1 MQDKGLFS
9 DVKYLTVNDKD
20 PGWGLITTTAGYQS
34 ILPDQEYPP
43 RGHPSQY
50 FFRPAAG
57 RTLHEYQLIYIT
69 RGEGRFKSANIGSAR
84 LEAGML
90 IMLFPGEWHT
100 YQPVL
105 DKGWDT
111 YWVGFRGSFP
121 DNLIEHH
128 FFSKKSPVYDLGFN
142 ERIVELF
149 KEIIEISKQEKT
161 GFQQMIGGIT
171 MHLLGVIYYIIRN
184 NLFQDKDI
192 VSQIERARM
201 IMWENPGGEMCPD
214 DIASS
219 LNMSYSWFRRM
230 FKQYTGLSPAQY
242 QLQVKL
248 QKAKALLIGSSKT
261 VKEIAFI
268 LDFESANYFTFF
280 FKQKTGTT
288 PIEFRKIRHGNAT
301 L

>member
-1 MQDKGLFS
+1 
-9 DVKYLTVNDKD
+9 
-20 PGWGLITTTAGYQS
+20 
-34 ILPDQEYPP
+34 
-43 RGHPSQY
+43 
-50 FFRPAAG
+50 
-57 RTLHEYQLIYIT
+57 
-69 RGEGRFKSANIGSAR
+69 
-84 LEAGML
+84 
-90 IMLFPGEWHT
+90 
-100 YQPVL
+100 
-105 DKGWDT
+105 
-111 YWVGFRGSFP
+111 
-121 DNLIEHH
+121 
-128 FFSKKSPVYDLGFN
+128 
-142 ERIVELF
+142 
-149 KEIIEISKQEKT
+149 
-161 GFQQMIGGIT
+161 
-171 MHLLGVIYYIIRN
+171 
-184 NLFQDKDI
+184 
-192 VSQIERARM
+192 
-201 IMWENPGGEMCPD
+201 MWENPGGEMCPD